1 MAVNKGHKQINRDIL
16 VENTDNIKLKMSLAS
31 LIG

>member
-1 MAVNKGHKQINRDIL
+1 MAVNKGQKQINRDIL
-16 VENTDNIKLKMSLAS
+16 VENIDNIKLKMPLAS

>member
-1 MAVNKGHKQINRDIL
+1 MEVNKGHKQINRDIL
-16 VENTDNIKLKMSLAS
+16 VENIDNIKLKITLAS

>member
-1 MAVNKGHKQINRDIL
+1 MEVNKGHKQINRDIL
-16 VENTDNIKLKMSLAS
+16 VETIDNIKLKITLAS